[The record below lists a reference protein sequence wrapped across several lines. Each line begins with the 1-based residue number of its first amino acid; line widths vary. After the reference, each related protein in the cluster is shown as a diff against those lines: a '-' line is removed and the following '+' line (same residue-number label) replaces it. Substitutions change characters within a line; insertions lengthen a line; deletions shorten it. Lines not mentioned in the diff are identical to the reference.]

1 MFSRRFIYM
10 LGADGRRR
18 PRARGPTTR
27 TCGETGRTFGS
38 PRTPSCPPKRCT
50 LNGGRTRASTH
61 ARLLLA
67 GRAFTR
73 PGPGGGRPALLLLPL
88 IRACEVKDA
97 CVAAFPLLPRL
108 LMSCTGTRTWERC
121 TVAGQGRCRPAASSP
136 VAVAH
141 CTVGTGSDRGILH
154 SRTSVILHCLS
165 IS

>member
-1 MFSRRFIYM
+1 MIFLQVRVCVFTTFY
-10 LGADGRRR
+10 LYAGADGRRR

-27 TCGETGRTFGS
+27 TCGETRRTFGS

-97 CVAAFPLLPRL
+97 CVAAFPLLPPLLRL
-108 LMSCTGTRTWERC
+108 TPTMDSHIAQPFPSLHFTWPI
-121 TVAGQGRCRPAASSP
+121 TDLLFTTKQ
-136 VAVAH
+136 
-141 CTVGTGSDRGILH
+141 LKW
-154 SRTSVILHCLS
+154 L
-165 IS
+165 